1 MKMPSAS
8 TRRAKT
14 RRQFSM
20 AFDTARLRT
29 ISPADRAAAVV
40 QLALLLMEAAGVG
53 TGEHDDGEH

>member
-1 MKMPSAS
+1 MPSAS

-29 ISPADRAAAVV
+29 IRPADRAAAVV
-40 QLALLLMEAAGVG
+40 QRTPPPSAAL
-53 TGEHDDGEH
+53 